1 MYEFDDA
8 WNLTNEEIEEI
19 RKIVDKELGGEYKEG
34 GEHFRREFTKN
45 LISAYKVVLI
55 CIRIENGEGK
65 MFIRN
70 KDLLAMN
77 NAITSCS
84 NWELRKVQMKYC
96 ECSKTKW
103 RMDVRIIKYH
113 LLLINDLFNQNQIGQ
128 MEYRKRFMQIFS
140 FQVCNELVLNL
151 LFLGYKNG

>member
-1 MYEFDDA
+1 
-8 WNLTNEEIEEI
+8 
-19 RKIVDKELGGEYKEG
+19 
-34 GEHFRREFTKN
+34 
-45 LISAYKVVLI
+45 
-55 CIRIENGEGK
+55 

-77 NAITSCS
+77 NIITLCS

-96 ECSKTKW
+96 KDSETKW
-103 RMDVRIIKYH
+103 RMDVRIIKYN

-128 MEYRKRFMQIFS
+128 MEYRKHFMQIFP
-140 FQVCNELVLNL
+140 FQVCNKLVLNL